1 MKIKGLIFDLDGVIV
16 STEIN
21 HFDAWSAIAEQLSI
35 EFNEADNEK
44 IKGLSRSD
52 SLDVICD
59 LGSIQLTY
67 YEKLEYLEL
76 KNKMY
81 LDSIQSLNTDDLLPG
96 VLHLLK
102 QAKKKDLKLALGSSS
117 KNAKYILQKLFIT
130 DYFDV
135 IIDGNDVESPKPDP
149 EVFLKGAEG
158 MGLNVEDIV
167 VFEDA
172 ESGIL
177 AAQTGGFYTVA
188 VGNRKLKNCAD
199 ECIDHLGEFLL
210 KNYE

>member
-16 STEIN
+16 STETN
-21 HFDAWSAIAEQLSI
+21 HFDAWAAIAEQLSI

-52 SLDVICD
+52 SLDLICE
-59 LGSIQLTY
+59 LGSVQLNHS
-67 YEKLEYLEL
+67 EKLKYLQM

-81 LDSIQSLNTDDLLPG
+81 LHSIQSLNRDDLLPG
-96 VLHLLK
+96 ALNLIE
-102 QAKKKDLKLALGSSS
+102 QAKNKGLKLALGSSS
-117 KNAKYILQKLFIT
+117 KNAKHILQKLFIT

-135 IIDGNDVESPKPDP
+135 IIDGNDVDFPKPNP
-149 EVFLKGAEG
+149 EVFLKGARG
-158 MGLNVEDIV
+158 MELNVENIV

-177 AAQTGGFYTVA
+177 AAQKGGFYAVA
-188 VGNRKLKNCAD
+188 VGNRKLKDIAN
-199 ECIDHLGEFLL
+199 EYIEHLGEFLI